1 MLGLWLLAL
10 TFALVLCF
18 PTVDAVSLKQHV
30 HSDGGA
36 SFVNAPLVRSMTAP
50 SRPPL
55 PNTHRGTGPPPLA
68 AFRSGMPSSAP
79 VLCRVFK
86 PDGENVGSLVPVPV
100 TASTTLEQLEDRAQQ
115 LYIGKGKVGNDTYL
129 ELDVRTTNKYLAGR
143 KTIPSPL
150 SLVKDVFN
158 QGEGTTE
165 NPIRFIIKPKPGSR
179 DSVREE
185 VRQLRALLRLN
196 PFFTPI
202 VPP

>member
-1 MLGLWLLAL
+1 LELGLR
-10 TFALVLCF
+10 
-18 PTVDAVSLKQHV
+18 PT
-30 HSDGGA
+30 
-36 SFVNAPLVRSMTAP
+36 
-50 SRPPL
+50 
-55 PNTHRGTGPPPLA
+55 
-68 AFRSGMPSSAP
+68 
-79 VLCRVFK
+79 
-86 PDGENVGSLVPVPV
+86 
-100 TASTTLEQLEDRAQQ
+100 
-115 LYIGKGKVGNDTYL
+115 
-129 ELDVRTTNKYLAGR
+129 RTYLAGR
-143 KTIPSPL
+143 RTDQITSH